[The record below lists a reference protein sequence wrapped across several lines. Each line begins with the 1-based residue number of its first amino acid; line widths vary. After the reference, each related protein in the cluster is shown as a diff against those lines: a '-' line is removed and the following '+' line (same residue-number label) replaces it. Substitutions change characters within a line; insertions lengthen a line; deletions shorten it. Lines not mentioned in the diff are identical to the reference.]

1 MTLNFDLANVAA
13 TEFGV
18 GIDEGADE
26 AFRVIPVD
34 SDVQGALREMA
45 LATHEEM
52 KALNTEPPVYQPS
65 EKHGGMEYVI
75 LPTTDELAEKLRLLH
90 EANNLQMDSKAIEK
104 TAEIFCY
111 FARFTDKKGRRL
123 TSLRRSTQF
132 KGVLKS
138 RLIRFMTDAL
148 RLIEDRVFK
157 LDSDFDLL
165 IDSTTV
171 HILRPTAFEFA
182 GKLQQ
187 AVLASASKNIAGIRK
202 DLSYVDL
209 KPIEKY
215 AVKHPRAARLLASI
229 HSLGGTKGVEQ
240 RLLERECKLM
250 GVAVDTTGG
259 KLTFP
264 ESEVLGFLE
273 VLDRRRYHLELVKNS
288 PERFR
293 AASRTKLK
301 SEDPKV

>member
-1 MTLNFDLANVAA
+1 MTLKFDFGNVVV

-18 GIDEGADE
+18 GLDDGADE
-26 AFRVIPVD
+26 VFRVVPVVA
-34 SDVQGALREMA
+34 DVQNALREMA

-52 KALNTEPPVYQPS
+52 KVLNGDPVEYQPS
-65 EKHGGMEYVI
+65 EKHAGLEYVV
-75 LPTTDELAEKLRLLH
+75 LPTTDDLAEKLRVLH
-90 EANNLQMDSKAIEK
+90 EANNLQLDSKAIEK
-104 TAEIFCY
+104 TAEMFCY
-111 FARFTDKKGRRL
+111 FARFTDKKGLRL
-123 TSLRRSTQF
+123 TAIRRSTQF

-138 RLIRFMTDAL
+138 RLIRFITDAL
-148 RLIEDRVFK
+148 HLVEDRVFK

-171 HILRPTAFEFA
+171 HILRPSAFEFA

-187 AVLASASKNIAGIRK
+187 AVLASASKNIAAIRR
-202 DLSYVDL
+202 DLGYVDL
-209 KPIEKY
+209 KSVEKY

-229 HSLGGTKGVEQ
+229 HSQGGTKGVEQ

-259 KLTFP
+259 KVTVP

-273 VLDRRRYHLELVKNS
+273 VLDRRRYHLELVKNA

-301 SEDPKV
+301 SEDGKA